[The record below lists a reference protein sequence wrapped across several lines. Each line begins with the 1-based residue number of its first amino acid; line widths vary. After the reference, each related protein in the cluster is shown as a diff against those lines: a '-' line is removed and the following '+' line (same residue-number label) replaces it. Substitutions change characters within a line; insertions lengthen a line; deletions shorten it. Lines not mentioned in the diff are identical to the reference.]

1 MQALRAGCEILVYMQ
16 DSIFTKIIK
25 GEVPCHRVYEDAK
38 VIAFLDIHPQVPG
51 HTLVVPKKQVD
62 HVYDLD
68 DETYGYL
75 WNIVKKIA
83 PKLKKVTA
91 SQRVGIA
98 VEGFGVP
105 HVHVHLIPLHEVKD
119 FKKPQDLSAEPDH
132 AALAEMA
139 RKLYM
144 EG

>member
-25 GEVPCHRVYEDAK
+25 GEIPCHRVYEDAK
-38 VIAFLDIHPQVPG
+38 VIAFLDIHPQMPG

-105 HVHVHLIPLHEVKD
+105 HVHVHLIPLHEVND